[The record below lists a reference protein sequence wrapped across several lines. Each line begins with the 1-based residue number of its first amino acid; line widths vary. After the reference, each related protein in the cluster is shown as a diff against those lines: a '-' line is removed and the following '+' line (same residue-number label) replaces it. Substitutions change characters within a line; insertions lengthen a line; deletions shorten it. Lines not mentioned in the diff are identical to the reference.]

1 MRGIIVCSEEFT
13 PLERHLLS
21 NGVRSNKKLHSSPLL
36 APIEGKPHTGQ
47 AAGVSN
53 GVKRRENSEKK
64 QKPVISEP
72 SLEGNGGKLS
82 ESHAEIKHPKKKK
95 EEKEIEELK
104 KKLEQTE
111 KEAKEY
117 YDRLLREAADFENF
131 KKRAA
136 KDKEEWTKF
145 ANEDL
150 IKAILP
156 VIDNLERA
164 VNHAEKV
171 ADTGVM
177 IEGVRLTIRQILQ
190 TLDRFG
196 LAPFESVGKPFDPSM
211 HEAMLVVESDE
222 HQPNHVVEEFQ
233 KGYLL
238 NNRLLRPATVSVS
251 KLPEKEVQRTE

>member
-1 MRGIIVCSEEFT
+1 MIR
-13 PLERHLLS
+13 
-21 NGVRSNKKLHSSPLL
+21 KLHSSRS
-36 APIEGKPHTGQ
+36 
-47 AAGVSN
+47 AGLSN
-53 GVKRRENSEKK
+53 GVKRMEDSEKK
-64 QKPVISEP
+64 EKPVISEP
-72 SLEGNGGKLS
+72 GLDGNGKKLT
-82 ESHAEIKHPKKKK
+82 ESHGEIKHPKKKK

-104 KKLEQTE
+104 KSLEQKE

-117 YDRLLREAADFENF
+117 YDRLLREAADLENF

-136 KDKEEWTKF
+136 KDKEEWMKF

-171 ADTGVM
+171 SDTGVM

-190 TLDRFG
+190 TLNRFG
-196 LAPFESVGKPFDPSM
+196 LASFESVGKPFDPSM

-222 HQPNHVVEEFQ
+222 HEPNYVVEEFQ

-251 KLPEKEVQRTE
+251 KLPEKVVEGTE

>member
-1 MRGIIVCSEEFT
+1 M
-13 PLERHLLS
+13 
-21 NGVRSNKKLHSSPLL
+21 
-36 APIEGKPHTGQ
+36 Q
-47 AAGVSN
+47 
-53 GVKRRENSEKK
+53 NSENND
-64 QKPVISEP
+64 KPVISE
-72 SLEGNGGKLS
+72 SGLEGS
-82 ESHAEIKHPKKKK
+82 EEKCSEAHTEIKPSKKKK

-104 KKLEQTE
+104 KKLEE
-111 KEAKEY
+111 KDKEAKEY
-117 YDRLLREAADFENF
+117 YDRLLREAADLENF

-136 KDKEEWTKF
+136 KEKEEWTKF

-171 ADTGVM
+171 VDTGVM
-177 IEGVRLTIRQILQ
+177 IEGVRLTIKQLLQ

-196 LAPFESVGKPFDPSM
+196 LTPFESVGRPFDPSM
-211 HEAMLVVESDE
+211 HEAMLVVESDQ
-222 HQPNHVVEEFQ
+222 HQPNYVVEEFQ

-251 KLPEKEVQRTE
+251 KLPEKEAERTES

>member
-1 MRGIIVCSEEFT
+1 MSG
-13 PLERHLLS
+13 
-21 NGVRSNKKLHSSPLL
+21 
-36 APIEGKPHTGQ
+36 EG
-47 AAGVSN
+47 
-53 GVKRRENSEKK
+53 
-64 QKPVISEP
+64 
-72 SLEGNGGKLS
+72 LEGIEEKRS
-82 ESHAEIKHPKKKK
+82 EAHGEIKPSKKKK

-104 KKLEQTE
+104 RKLEEKE
-111 KEAKEY
+111 KEAKDY
-117 YDRLLREAADFENF
+117 YDRLLREAADLENF

-136 KDKEEWTKF
+136 KEKEEWTKF

-171 ADTGVM
+171 VDTGVM
-177 IEGVRLTIRQILQ
+177 IEGVRLTIKQLLQ

-196 LAPFESVGKPFDPSM
+196 LTPFESVGKPFDPSM
-211 HEAMLVVESDE
+211 HEAMLVVESDQ

-251 KLPEKEVQRTE
+251 KLPEKEVQQTES